1 VIGPVVEVAGVAHR
15 VGPLPAQADR
25 PLPGGAWL
33 FRPWPAAATEGET
46 REAEGHGARA
56 DDVSLSETG
65 RWLVGRSDRSAGGAL
80 VHVCH
85 RQHASCFNPLPRAPI
100 QAIAIGRKRAA
111 TLFRLSCPGPVK
123 FISIVLRVVCS
134 DFEDGSCG

>member
-1 VIGPVVEVAGVAHR
+1 MVGTVVEVAGVAHR

-46 REAEGHGARA
+46 REAEGHGGRA
-56 DDVSLSETG
+56 KEVSLSETG
-65 RWLVGRSDRSAGGAL
+65 RWLVGRSDSSAGGAL

-85 RQHASCFNPLPRAPI
+85 RQQASCFNPLPRAPI
-100 QAIAIGRKRAA
+100 QAIEIGRKRAA
-111 TLFRLSCPGPVK
+111 TLFRLSCSGPVK
-123 FISIVLRVVCS
+123 FIHLALRVTCN
-134 DFEDGSCG
+134 DFEEDSCG

>member
-33 FRPWPAAATEGET
+33 FRPWPAAATEGAT

-85 RQHASCFNPLPRAPI
+85 RQHASCFNPLLRAPI

-111 TLFRLSCPGPVK
+111 RLFRLSCPGPVK
-123 FISIVLRVVCS
+123 FIYIAPRVVCN
-134 DFEDGSCG
+134 DF

>member
-1 VIGPVVEVAGVAHR
+1 VVGPVVEVAGVAHR

-25 PLPGGAWL
+25 PLPGGDWL
-33 FRPWPAAATEGET
+33 VRPWPAAATEGET

-65 RWLVGRSDRSAGGAL
+65 RWLVGRSDTSAGGAL

-100 QAIAIGRKRAA
+100 QAIEIGRKRAA
-111 TLFRLSCPGPVK
+111 TLFRPSCPCPVK
-123 FISIVLRVVCS
+123 FIYIAPRVACN
-134 DFEDGSCG
+134 DFEGDSCG